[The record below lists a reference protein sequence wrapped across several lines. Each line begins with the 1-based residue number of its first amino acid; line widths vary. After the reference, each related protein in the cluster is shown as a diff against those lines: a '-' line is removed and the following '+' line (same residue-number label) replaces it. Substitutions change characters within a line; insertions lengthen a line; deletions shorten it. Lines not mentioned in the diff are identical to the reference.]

1 MKRRPKS
8 ARAARTKARELT
20 ALLHRLVSVSQSPER
35 LIELYYWSLEPE
47 LAEVMRHYITLPNEP
62 RSALRAFLAMTA
74 DCAES
79 VRVAVIS
86 DGQVTLSSPVVS
98 KLMMAMAMRPVPD
111 DESESVH

>member
-20 ALLHRLVSVSQSPER
+20 ALLHRLVSVSQSSER
-35 LIELYYWSLEPE
+35 LIELYYWSLDPE

-62 RSALRAFLAMTA
+62 RNALRAFLTMTA

-79 VRVAVIS
+79 PCGGNFGWAGHVVVAGRVEAH
-86 DGQVTLSSPVVS
+86 DGDGNEAGSG
-98 KLMMAMAMRPVPD
+98 
-111 DESESVH
+111 